1 MWIAMG
7 RGICTTSV
15 GAKTEY
21 FRASLLT
28 STPFVDNP
36 TDVVAGNQH
45 WGHATSRDL
54 YHWTNQPIALF
65 PPNSTSGI
73 FTGSAVIDS
82 NNTSGFFPNTTDGV
96 VAIYTLNTATK
107 QVQEL
112 AYSYDGGYS
121 FTPYSGNPV
130 IDVGSNQFRDPK
142 VIWYE
147 DHWVM
152 AVSYAT
158 EFTVGIYTSPNLK
171 DWTHA
176 SNFTHAGLLGLQYE
190 CPNLVEVPF
199 KNSSGTGWVLGIG
212 INPGA
217 PLGGSIDQYIP
228 GQFNG
233 THFTAFDSAAR
244 IADFGKDNY
253 AGQWFFGVPQGE
265 AVSVAWASN
274 WEYTND
280 VPTASEGWRSVMTLP
295 RRNFLT
301 NASRVG
307 WDLVSEPYDLTPIL
321 GTKLGGNDSLINSTI
336 TIDYSNVSSN
346 AVYFDVNITIPEA
359 LTANLTGS
367 ATFNFTFSASG
378 GEKVSGGYFLGGS
391 NAGTVWLDRGK
402 TNGFDNTFFTD
413 KFSLTQ
419 ASNAKRIQGVFDRS
433 IFEVFLDEGDFS
445 GTTVFYPTQPLTQ
458 MTAGTTGLLEGVQL
472 SVGVWAL
479 EAGWP

>member
-1 MWIAMG
+1 MRSPQLVWGLATAAGAFAQSSTTAAVPTGTPIAGNYTGPLRPQVHFSPPKGFMNDPNG
-7 RGICTTSV
+7 
-15 GAKTEY
+15 
-21 FRASLLT
+21 LH
-28 STPFVDNP
+28 VDRNGTWHMYYQYNP

-152 AVSYAT
+152 ALSYAT

-253 AGQWFFGVPQGE
+253 AGQWFFFMYYAQSTALSRAVHGVPIPVRCTMSQSPCG
-265 AVSVAWASN
+265 ARCANPRAPSN
-274 WEYTND
+274 T
-280 VPTASEGWRSVMTLP
+280 PPRGLRP
-295 RRNFLT
+295 RR
-301 NASRVG
+301 RG
-307 WDLVSEPYDLTPIL
+307 P
-321 GTKLGGNDSLINSTI
+321 
-336 TIDYSNVSSN
+336 
-346 AVYFDVNITIPEA
+346 
-359 LTANLTGS
+359 
-367 ATFNFTFSASG
+367 
-378 GEKVSGGYFLGGS
+378 
-391 NAGTVWLDRGK
+391 DR
-402 TNGFDNTFFTD
+402 D
-413 KFSLTQ
+413 
-419 ASNAKRIQGVFDRS
+419 
-433 IFEVFLDEGDFS
+433 
-445 GTTVFYPTQPLTQ
+445 
-458 MTAGTTGLLEGVQL
+458 
-472 SVGVWAL
+472 WL
-479 EAGWP
+479 EASDGAQEGGPW